1 MHADSPGNRGQVGK
15 MSISCLALRDSDKSG
30 IGHHGRHRS
39 PDPRERRVRT
49 IAIINQKGGCGKTTT
64 AINLSA
70 AAARSGRRVLLIDL
84 DPQGHCA
91 LGLSVPAG
99 SIDGQIGDAL
109 LSDLSHGADVS
120 EITWQAGENLDLIPS
135 SVRLAALE
143 AVSGALSRLP
153 DRDRR
158 LEQLLRWLA
167 GRYDLCILDC
177 PPHIGLLTFNALR
190 ASTEIIV
197 PVETSYFALQGA
209 ENQIRTIETVSRRI
223 GRPLAAMLLPTMYDE
238 TVRLSREILEELR
251 RRYREA
257 VAPITI
263 RYCCSLR
270 EAASFGQSI
279 FEYAPESTGRRDYE
293 SLSRWIEFHRPPQAA
308 PAGDGHD
315 GTHEASA
322 PAVETCVGPMWPRP
336 AAESGSRAAELVQR
350 ARNLLQ
356 RRQELEATA
365 HADDLHAEE
374 SRPTLPPLRL
384 TAPPQP
390 LDRRAEAAGR
400 RVRIC
405 YRPVGDVQRA
415 FVAGDFNRWTP
426 QETPMRL
433 NEAKGEFEA
442 WLTLEPG
449 AYRYRLVIDGQWIID
464 PANPATEA
472 SESGQLHSVLRVTAA
487 RPAPRAECAG

>member
-1 MHADSPGNRGQVGK
+1 M
-15 MSISCLALRDSDKSG
+15 
-30 IGHHGRHRS
+30 
-39 PDPRERRVRT
+39 RT

-70 AAARSGRRVLLIDL
+70 AAARAGRRVLLIDL

-109 LSDLSHGADVS
+109 LSDLSHGADLS
-120 EITWQAGENLDLIPS
+120 EMTWQAGENLDLIPS
-135 SVRLAALE
+135 SVRLASLE
-143 AVSGALSRLP
+143 AVSGALSRLA

-158 LEQLLRWLA
+158 LEQLLRWLSD
-167 GRYDLCILDC
+167 RYDLCILDC

-209 ENQIRTIETVSRRI
+209 ENQIRTIETVARRI
-223 GRPLAAMLLPTMYDE
+223 GRPLSATLLPTMYDE

-251 RRYREA
+251 RRYLEA

-293 SLSRWIEFHRPPQAA
+293 SLSRWIEFHRPSQTFQAG
-308 PAGDGHD
+308 AGLDRSC
-315 GTHEASA
+315 EATV

-336 AAESGSRAAELVQR
+336 ANESGSRAAELAQR

-356 RRQELEATA
+356 RRQERGAASL
-365 HADDLHAEE
+365 ADDLHAQEP
-374 SRPTLPPLRL
+374 RPMPAPPLRL
-384 TAPPQP
+384 AHLTRSADGCGP
-390 LDRRAEAAGR
+390 RVGR
-400 RVRIC
+400 RVRMS
-405 YRPVGDVQRA
+405 YRPAGKTQRV
-415 FVAGDFNRWTP
+415 FVAGDFNHWTP
-426 QETPMRL
+426 QETPLRFS
-433 NEAKGEFEA
+433 EALGEFEA

-449 AYRYRLVIDGQWIID
+449 DYRYRLVVDGQWIID
-464 PANPATEA
+464 PANPESETG
-472 SESGQLHSVLRVTAA
+472 ESGQLHSVLRVAA
-487 RPAPRAECAG
+487 APAAPRAERAG